1 MRNRQ
6 FIGYT
11 FGPLERNLR
20 GRLLILGG
28 GAVKFCLDRL
38 FIFGMGSAG
47 KFIFM
52 LHGLGKIYFRANMV
66 NHSPLRQLLK
76 TVMLLKAVV

>member
-1 MRNRQ
+1 MYKGDDYL
-6 FIGYT
+6 I
-11 FGPLERNLR
+11 LR
-20 GRLLILGG
+20 GR
-28 GAVKFCLDRL
+28 GAVKFCLGRY

-52 LHGLGKIYFRANMV
+52 WLGLGKIYFRVNMV
-66 NHSPLRQLLK
+66 NHSQLRQLLK